1 MDADGS
7 GPVTRTPAAQTL
19 EGPGPSP
26 SPGGHAARR
35 DDGPVVQRQLG
46 ARRST
51 DLAVDGG
58 GGQVH
63 VVIVQMPPVYRYG
76 LAALLRAVGMQCS
89 TTSSAE
95 ELRGVLDGSGRR
107 VVVLDAGVAAT
118 LPRPRGTTHD
128 SLALVHVVPE
138 LTPATYADAL
148 RSGATGVVA
157 VDAELHHAVD
167 VIRAAAA
174 GNSLLLA
181 EVARSLCRPPTSP
194 APQVSV
200 RERAWLRQLG
210 DGATVAGLARSDG
223 YSEREMYRRLS
234 NLYSRL
240 GAANRTGALVLAERW
255 GLLAREE

>member
-1 MDADGS
+1 MNADTT
-7 GPVTRTPAAQTL
+7 GPVNRPSPGQTL
-19 EGPGPSP
+19 EQPGPLPAP
-26 SPGGHAARR
+26 SRAGDLRQDGAA
-35 DDGPVVQRQLG
+35 GQRQRG
-46 ARRST
+46 ARRAT
-51 DLAVDGG
+51 DLDVSGD
-58 GGQVH
+58 QVQ

-76 LAALLRAVGMQCS
+76 LSALLRAVGMS
-89 TTSSAE
+89 SVTTSLDE
-95 ELRGVLDGSGRR
+95 ELRAVLEGSGTR

-118 LPRPRGTTHD
+118 LPRARNGTQEG
-128 SLALVHVVPE
+128 LFLVHVVPE

-174 GNSLLLA
+174 GNSLLRS
-181 EVARSLCRPPTSP
+181 EVARSLCRPSTAP

-255 GLLAREE
+255 GLLAREEG